1 MHQRM
6 LIKNAHVVFSA
17 KELLAALKNE
27 CRPMLRESS
36 KIIHLEPS
44 DSPLRFAHLLANGC
58 SSQTIDN
65 VIVTD
70 FQIPIRND
78 K

>member
-1 MHQRM
+1 MTSNEFYSSRINNASLQPRM
-6 LIKNAHVVFSA
+6 LIKHLYLVFSA

-44 DSPLRFAHLLANGC
+44 DSPLRWALLLANGC
-58 SSQTIDN
+58 SFSDH
-65 VIVTD
+65 
-70 FQIPIRND
+70 
-78 K
+78 